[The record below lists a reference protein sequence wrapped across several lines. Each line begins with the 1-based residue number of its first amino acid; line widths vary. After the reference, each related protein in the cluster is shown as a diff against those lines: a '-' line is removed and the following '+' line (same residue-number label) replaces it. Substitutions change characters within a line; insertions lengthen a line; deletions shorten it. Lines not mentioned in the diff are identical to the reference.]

1 MDEKVASRRWS
12 RGSSVAARATC
23 SSAFLFVMDRKM
35 QVSARGDNIGA
46 AYPRAIRNG
55 EHVARRPT
63 CTEGQSEY
71 PEGDSDTTRALQDRR
86 QLATVSVFWTFFLV
100 PRRMPPSPGGGRRER
115 GALASTTAEGTRDTR
130 VDLDP
135 KRFQALRRRA
145 GGLHV
150 AFHPA
155 ECRDVGRAMRCD
167 YERRVRRRTLGGDV
181 AEIQLVL
188 RRRADCVTADAEL
201 ESRGPD
207 QEVLDVEADYVR
219 DGARRLRG
227 RLRACR
233 VTAARM

>member
-130 VDLDP
+130 VDLARVHPGGGREAATLYDEP
-135 KRFQALRRRA
+135 TCPPRRATAPGVVTAETGISRDAPRWRVRAHRRAPLGWGRGRRYFPRGEKTCRRA
-145 GGLHV
+145 GAVH
-150 AFHPA
+150 
-155 ECRDVGRAMRCD
+155 
-167 YERRVRRRTLGGDV
+167 
-181 AEIQLVL
+181 
-188 RRRADCVTADAEL
+188 
-201 ESRGPD
+201 
-207 QEVLDVEADYVR
+207 
-219 DGARRLRG
+219 RG
-227 RLRACR
+227 R
-233 VTAARM
+233 

>member
-130 VDLDP
+130 VDLARVHPGGGREAATLYDEP
-135 KRFQALRRRA
+135 TRPPRRA
-145 GGLHV
+145 TAPGV
-150 AFHPA
+150 
-155 ECRDVGRAMRCD
+155 
-167 YERRVRRRTLGGDV
+167 
-181 AEIQLVL
+181 
-188 RRRADCVTADAEL
+188 VTAETAI
-201 ESRGPD
+201 S
-207 QEVLDVEADYVR
+207 R
-219 DGARRLRG
+219 DGKLQPI
-227 RLRACR
+227 
-233 VTAARM
+233 